1 VLRRR
6 GFTAGVAARAAS
18 SKIDEAISEKRV
30 EGGAPGLERDCLSM
44 SDVSQGEGWWLAT
57 DGKWYPPQQAPLSP
71 PPGQSTPGDMVQRFP
86 TTQPTGALG
95 KPRRP
100 WVVAVLT
107 IVTLGIYGLYW
118 HYASFQ
124 EMKDYS
130 GQGVG
135 GVAGLLL
142 AIFISIVNIFLL
154 PAEIGNLYF
163 REARARPVS
172 AVTGFWI
179 FLPIVGWFVWVI
191 KCQRRLNEFW
201 IAHGATAV

>member
-1 VLRRR
+1 
-6 GFTAGVAARAAS
+6 
-18 SKIDEAISEKRV
+18 
-30 EGGAPGLERDCLSM
+30 M

-57 DGKWYPPQQAPLSP
+57 DGKWYPPQQAPPQQAPLPP
-71 PPGQSTPGDMVQRFP
+71 PPGQSTPGDMVQQFR
-86 TTQPTGALG
+86 TVQPTGVLG

-118 HYASFQ
+118 QYVSFQ
-124 EMKDYS
+124 EMHDYS

-135 GVAGLLL
+135 GVVGLLL
-142 AIFISIVNIFLL
+142 AIFIGIVNIFLL

-163 REARARPVS
+163 REAKARPVS
-172 AVTGFWI
+172 AATGFWI
-179 FLPIVGWFVWVI
+179 FLPIVGWFVWVV

-201 IAHGATAV
+201 VAHGATAI